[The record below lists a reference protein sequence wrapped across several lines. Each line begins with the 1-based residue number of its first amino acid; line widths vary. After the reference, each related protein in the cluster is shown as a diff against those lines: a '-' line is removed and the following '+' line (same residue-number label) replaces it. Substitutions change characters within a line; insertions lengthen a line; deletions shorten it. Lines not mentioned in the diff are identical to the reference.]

1 MSRSQADKG
10 LNPVDDFIN
19 KLEHPLKDLVIQLR
33 ELILKSEPRLTEQV
47 KWNAPSFCYNGDD
60 RITMNLSKKEQVL
73 LIFHLGAKSR
83 DERKL
88 ETIIKDP
95 DKTLEWLSSNRAV
108 MRFRSTAD
116 LKTFEPAL
124 KNNIAGL
131 LKVSP

>member
-1 MSRSQADKG
+1 MPGKSTGSG
-10 LNPVDDFIN
+10 LHAVDVFI
-19 KLEHPLKDLVIQLR
+19 KDLVHPLKDLVIQLR
-33 ELILKSEPRLTEQV
+33 ELILRTEPHLTEQV

-60 RITMNLSKKEQVL
+60 RITMNLSKKDQVL

-88 ETIIKDP
+88 ETVIKDP

-116 LKTFEPAL
+116 LKTREPAL
-124 KNNIAGL
+124 KRILRNG
-131 LKVSP
+131 

>member
-10 LNPVDDFIN
+10 LHPVDDFIN

-108 MRFRSTAD
+108 MRFRSNAD

-124 KNNIAGL
+124 KNNIAGW

>member
-1 MSRSQADKG
+1 MPKKSTGSG
-10 LNPVDDFIN
+10 LNAVDEFIN
-19 KLEHPLKDLVIQLR
+19 DLDHPLKETVIKLR
-33 ELILKSEPRLTEQV
+33 ELILKTEPHLTEQV

-60 RITMNLSKKEQVL
+60 RITMNLSKKDQLL

-95 DKTLEWLSSNRAV
+95 GKTMEWLSSNRAV

-116 LKTFEPAL
+116 LKNREAAL
-124 KNNIAGL
+124 KNNITGW
-131 LKVSP
+131 LKASG